1 MSKLVLFFADRCPDT
16 APFVA
21 ELETLKLE
29 YEAVEITASMANLKR
44 FLHLRDTHHAFEK
57 AKQNG
62 YIGIPALVI
71 EDKVILDIPSLNA
84 TFGK

>member
-1 MSKLVLFFADRCPDT
+1 MSKPVLFFAEHCPDT

-21 ELETLKLE
+21 ELETLQLE
-29 YEAVEITASMANLKR
+29 YEAVEITASMVNLKR
-44 FLHLRDTHHAFEK
+44 FLRLRDTHHAFDK

-71 EDKVILDIPSLNA
+71 EDKVILDITSLNT
-84 TFGK
+84 TFSK